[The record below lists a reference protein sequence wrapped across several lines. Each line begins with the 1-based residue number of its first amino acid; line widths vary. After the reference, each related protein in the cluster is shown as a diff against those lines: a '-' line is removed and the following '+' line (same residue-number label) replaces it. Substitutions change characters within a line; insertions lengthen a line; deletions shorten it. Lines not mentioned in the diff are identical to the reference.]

1 MAKRYSEIIRLFFS
15 LLRSA
20 LWGTAS
26 QETVTAQQF
35 PRLMDLAKAQTV
47 SGLMFDVLKD
57 IPVEDERQIKTIVH
71 KAYFHAEKIRKRNE
85 AMDKE
90 LAWFAAQI
98 EEHSLNCIVVKGQ
111 IIASLYPKPGTRY
124 SGDIDFL
131 IPATQKNGGTRKSLK
146 SQNDLEKIAQIF
158 PDSKIPEKL
167 LEKEYAFRH
176 DGKLYELHTRLTDF
190 GCKKHEQLW
199 EGQIEKEWQHPYYVK
214 VDDLKIRTL
223 SPTMNAAYLFVH
235 LFFHLIREGVS
246 LRQFCDWAMFLHA
259 YRDEI
264 DHQQLADFMQGMDM
278 LQGYKAFGCILV
290 DELGLPEDDFP
301 MPLTEVDR
309 RWKMKILRDVFRGGN
324 FGKQNHKA
332 KSRLAR
338 KMETLRMAIRNSVC
352 YRQLSPSEMR
362 MMIPKMMKINLKLI
376 K

>member
-35 PRLMDLAKAQTV
+35 PRLMDLAKTQTV

-57 IPVEDERQIKTIVH
+57 IRVQDERQIKTIVH

-98 EEHSLNCIVVKGQ
+98 EEHGLNCIVVKGQ
-111 IIASLYPKPGTRY
+111 TIARLYPKPETRC

-131 IPATQKNGGTRKSLK
+131 IPATQKGEGAQKT
-146 SQNDLEKIAQIF
+146 QIELEKIAQIF
-158 PDSKIPEKL
+158 PDAKIPEKL
-167 LEKEYAFRH
+167 LEKECAFRH
-176 DGKLYELHTRLTDF
+176 DGKLYELHARLTDF
-190 GCKKHEQLW
+190 GCKKHARLW
-199 EGQIEKEWQHPYYVK
+199 EGQIEKDWLHPYYVK
-214 VDDLKIRTL
+214 VGDLKIRTL
-223 SPTMNAAYLFVH
+223 SPTMNAAYIFVH

-264 DHQQLADFMQGMDM
+264 DRQQLTDFMQDMDM
-278 LQGYKAFGCILV
+278 SQAYKAMGCILV
-290 DELGLPEDDFP
+290 DELGLPEDEFP
-301 MPLTEVDR
+301 MRLTEADR
-309 RWKMKILRDVFRGGN
+309 RWKMKILRDVFRGGS

-332 KSRLAR
+332 KSNLGR
-338 KMETLRMAIRNSVC
+338 KMETFRMAIRNSVR
-352 YRQLSPSEMR
+352 YRKLSPSEMR
-362 MMIPKMMKINLKLI
+362 MMIPKMMKTNLKLI
-376 K
+376 